1 MHMAQEVLRYTLQVT
16 EIILV
21 AGAAWALISHG

>member
-16 EIILV
+16 EVVLV
-21 AGAAWALISHG
+21 AGFVWTWISQ